1 MASGLVKWFNAASG
15 YGFIAPD
22 QGGKDLYVR
31 RASVSDDVDLTL
43 VGLERVAF
51 ESREGGMGPEAINV
65 LPFAGSEECDHCSL
79 EPVDLAGARAPS
91 GLGANAAGFRTNG
104 RRP

>member
-22 QGGKDLYVR
+22 EGGKDLYVR
-31 RASVSDDVDLTL
+31 RASISDDVDLTL
-43 VGLERVAF
+43 TGVERVEF
-51 ESREGGMGPEAINV
+51 EPREAGMGPEAINV
-65 LPFAGSEECDHCSL
+65 LPFAASEECDHCSL

-91 GLGANAAGFRTNG
+91 GLGASASGFRTNG